1 MDPTE
6 RWIRTLLMYI
16 FYDVYRDRHLSVA
29 YLEAPFRE
37 SAFIPILS
45 FPPSNSHPST
55 AGCAAWIRGILYLM
69 RARVKHETGR
79 VVGSDAL
86 RLGNWEFQWLVRD
99 CGQIS
104 GRSFFTRPSR
114 KSRTKI
120 RQRVAIKRDSRMRKR
135 GPPLFRGK
143 RKPRLCTLWNSN

>member
-69 RARVKHETGR
+69 RVRVKHETGLASSGQR
-79 VVGSDAL
+79 CVAARKLGISMTRARL
-86 RLGNWEFQWLVRD
+86 RPDLGPIVFYAAE
-99 CGQIS
+99 S
-104 GRSFFTRPSR
+104 E
-114 KSRTKI
+114 K
-120 RQRVAIKRDSRMRKR
+120 
-135 GPPLFRGK
+135 
-143 RKPRLCTLWNSN
+143 